1 MDELKSDYQTPD
13 MEILNLFG
21 IDLLVSSD
29 NFGEEDW
36 D

>member
-1 MDELKSDYQTPD
+1 MDESKSTYQTPD
-13 MEILNLFG
+13 MEVLKLFG
-21 IDLLVSSD
+21 LDPLVSSD